1 MIHVAGT
8 VPFTTIDF
16 PNHLAGVVFF
26 QGCPLR
32 CPFCHNPDLQCVHE
46 GTQTWEE
53 VLGFFEKRTRQLDG
67 VVLSGGEPLM
77 QRDIEKIIADL
88 KGLGFKIAVHTAGVY
103 PKVLQKIIAT
113 VDWGGLDVKAPWEKY
128 PVLCGC
134 GNMAP
139 YVQESIAVLNA
150 AGIPYEA
157 RTTCDPRHLTKGD
170 IERLTDDLAALGVK
184 TYAMQKYRTFD
195 KDANPPD
202 DSAINAFFNDEE
214 WLAKIRGKFDVF
226 LTR

>member
-1 MIHVAGT
+1 M
-8 VPFTTIDF
+8 
-16 PNHLAGVVFF
+16 
-26 QGCPLR
+26 
-32 CPFCHNPDLQCVHE
+32 HE

-113 VDWGGLDVKAPWEKY
+113 VDWVGLDVKAPWDKY

-202 DSAINAFFNDEE
+202 DSAINAYFNDEE

>member
-88 KGLGFKIAVHTAGVY
+88 KGLGFKIAVH

-113 VDWGGLDVKAPWEKY
+113 VDWVGLDVKAPWDKY

-170 IERLTDDLAALGVK
+170 IEKLTDDLAALGVK

>member
-1 MIHVAGT
+1 
-8 VPFTTIDF
+8 
-16 PNHLAGVVFF
+16 
-26 QGCPLR
+26 
-32 CPFCHNPDLQCVHE
+32 
-46 GTQTWEE
+46 
-53 VLGFFEKRTRQLDG
+53 
-67 VVLSGGEPLM
+67 
-77 QRDIEKIIADL
+77 
-88 KGLGFKIAVHTAGVY
+88 
-103 PKVLQKIIAT
+103 
-113 VDWGGLDVKAPWEKY
+113 
-128 PVLCGC
+128 
-134 GNMAP
+134 MAP
-139 YVQESIAVLNA
+139 YVQESIRILNA
-150 AGIPYEA
+150 AGIAYEA

>member
-1 MIHVAGT
+1 MICVAGT

-32 CPFCHNPDLQCVHE
+32 CPFCHNPDLQCVQE
-46 GTQTWEE
+46 GQQTWEE
-53 VLGFFEKRTRQLDG
+53 VLGFFEKRQRRLDG

-77 QRDIEKIIADL
+77 QRDIEKIIADI
-88 KGLGFKIAVHTAGVY
+88 KALGFKIAVHTSGVY
-103 PKVLQKIIAT
+103 PKVLQKVVADI
-113 VDWGGLDVKAPWEKY
+113 DWVGLDVKAPWDKY
-128 PVLCGC
+128 PILCGC

-139 YVQESIAVLNA
+139 YVQESIRILNA
-150 AGIPYEA
+150 AGIAYET
-157 RTTCDPRHLTKGD
+157 RTTCDPRHLTKAD
-170 IERLTDDLAALGVK
+170 IEKLTDSLVALNVK

-195 KDANPPD
+195 KDDNPPD
-202 DSAINAFFNDEE
+202 DSAINAFFNDAA
-214 WLAKIRGKFDVF
+214 WLEKIGAKFTTF

>member
-1 MIHVAGT
+1 MICVAGT

-32 CPFCHNPDLQCVHE
+32 CPFCHNPDLQCVQE
-46 GTQTWEE
+46 GLQTWEE
-53 VLGFFEKRTRQLDG
+53 VLGFFEKRQRRLDG

-77 QRDIEKIIADL
+77 QRDIEKIIADI
-88 KGLGFKIAVHTAGVY
+88 KVLGFKIAVHTSGVY
-103 PKVLQKIIAT
+103 PKVLQKVIADI
-113 VDWGGLDVKAPWEKY
+113 DWVGLDVKAPWDKY

-139 YVQESIAVLNA
+139 YVQESIRILNA
-150 AGIPYEA
+150 AGIAYET
-157 RTTCDPRHLTKGD
+157 RTTCDPRHLTKAD
-170 IERLTDDLAALGVK
+170 IEKLTDDLAALGVK

-195 KDANPPD
+195 KDDNPPD
-202 DSAINAFFNDEE
+202 DSAINAFFNDAA
-214 WLAKIRGKFDVF
+214 WLEKIGAKFTTF